1 MNIQFQT
8 NVKRVTFILVASL
21 LLLTLTGCSS
31 TYIDA
36 FNPVIEEFNT
46 AANAVSTQM
55 NALVADNALFNDAAW
70 QSETSTVLSN
80 FKGAAEALTNL
91 PQPEEQYVSLNT
103 LVQEMASQS
112 MLAADAFNAAIE
124 AQDVN
129 MMNEAGS
136 YLDRVNE
143 LLPQINAEVDR
154 LNQ

>member
-143 LLPQINAEVDR
+143 LLPQINAEVNR